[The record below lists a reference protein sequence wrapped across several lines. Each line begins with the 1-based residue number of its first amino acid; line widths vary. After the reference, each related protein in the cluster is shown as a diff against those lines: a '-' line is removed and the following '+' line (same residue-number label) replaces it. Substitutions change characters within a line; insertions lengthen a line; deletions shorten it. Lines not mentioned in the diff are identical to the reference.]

1 MYAVM
6 ERITRLK
13 SEVAECFETEEEAY
27 DCISCLD
34 QILLEQNIFTGKNLW
49 RFHVEKVEK
58 VEEEETE

>member
-13 SEVAECFETEEEAY
+13 SEVIECFETEEEAY
-27 DCISCLD
+27 DYISGLD

>member
-6 ERITRLK
+6 ERITRVK
-13 SEVAECFETEEEAY
+13 SEVIECFETEEEAY
-27 DCISCLD
+27 DYILGLD

-49 RFHVEKVEK
+49 RFYVEKVEK

>member
-13 SEVAECFETEEEAY
+13 SEMIECFETEEEAY
-27 DCISCLD
+27 DYILGLD